1 MKTIKIWNDDPSVQQ
16 IEEIVKTIEAGAL
29 VIIPTDTV
37 YAIVCDALNQKAIS
51 ELCRLKGINPDKNT
65 LSIICSDISM
75 AAEYT
80 RIEDEGYRLIKDNT
94 PGPFTFIFPASRQ
107 LPKAFKGRK
116 TAGVRI
122 PDNLTVRKIVEMLG
136 HPVFTTTIEYEDS
149 DHAREP
155 ELIAENYE
163 RRGVS
168 LMVDGGDGGE
178 ELSTIVDC
186 TGSEPEIIREGKGE
200 MV

>member
-1 MKTIKIWNDDPSVQQ
+1 MKTIKIWNDSPSEQQ
-16 IEEIVKTIEAGAL
+16 VEEIVDEIKAGKP

-37 YAIVCDALNQKAIS
+37 YAIVCDALNQKAIA
-51 ELCRLKGINPDKNT
+51 ELCRLKGLNPEKNT
-65 LSIICSDISM
+65 LSIICNDISM

-80 RIEDEGYRLIKDNT
+80 RIEDEGYRLIKENT

-122 PDNLTVRKIVEMLG
+122 PDNATARAIVEMLG
-136 HPVFTTTIEYEDS
+136 NPVFTTTIEFEDS

-155 ELIAENYE
+155 ELIAEAYE

-178 ELSTIVDC
+178 EFSTIVDC
-186 TGSEPEIIREGKGE
+186 TSSEPEIIREGKGKLD
-200 MV
+200 